1 MGVVLGIYL
10 GTVLTSYAVAYL
22 DDKVTKAKLDREG
35 YIDTTKQSTPEKI
48 KDLIQ
53 MGLLLA
59 VPVLNIA
66 LAAFVL
72 FSSEVDKLYE
82 EYKKEGIADGTI
94 IGAGAVVTKNTE
106 KNSIVGG
113 VPAKIIKKR

>member
-48 KDLIQ
+48 KDLIH
-53 MGLLLA
+53 MFLLCIMMLMDFLE
-59 VPVLNIA
+59 VLQTI
-66 LAAFVL
+66 L
-72 FSSEVDKLYE
+72 SKL
-82 EYKKEGIADGTI
+82 KMVFFG
-94 IGAGAVVTKNTE
+94 
-106 KNSIVGG
+106 
-113 VPAKIIKKR
+113 